1 MSSFDEIALA
11 YDNSIDWDARLK
23 REMPFLL
30 ESLQKSGGSHVLD
43 MACGTG
49 RHSVELAA
57 HGMKVIGFD
66 SSQTMIGFAKNLA
79 QEREVTI
86 DFHVADMMD
95 FCSSVDGPFDEVLC
109 LGNSLALLPTVK
121 DVKRVLT
128 NVQSVLRPG
137 GFFIVQVLNFQEIL
151 STGFR
156 FFPIKGG
163 VTHNNEDV
171 IFSRFYEH
179 GESSYS
185 TLVACSFVKQDHNWV
200 TSFSTQSVLHTDL
213 ELMRDVLA
221 SAGFSELEFFSDYSQ
236 SPFHP
241 TSSRNIIVM
250 AGCPQRNE

>member
-11 YDNSIDWDARLK
+11 YDNSINWDARLK

-43 MACGTG
+43 MACGAG

-57 HGMKVIGFD
+57 HGMKVVGFD
-66 SSQTMIGFAKNLA
+66 SSHAMIRFAKNLA
-79 QEREVTI
+79 QEREATV

-95 FCSSVDGPFDEVLC
+95 FHSSIDGPFNQVLC
-109 LGNSLALLPTVK
+109 LGNSLALLPSVK
-121 DVKRVLT
+121 DLERVVT
-128 NVQSVLRPG
+128 TVNSVLRTG
-137 GFFIVQVLNFQEIL
+137 GAFIIQVLNFQEIL
-151 STGFR
+151 RTGFR

-163 VTHNNEDV
+163 VTRKNEDV

-179 GESSYS
+179 GESSHS
-185 TLVACSFVKQDHNWV
+185 TLVACSFVKQNHDWV

-213 ELMRDVLA
+213 ELMRGVLV

-241 TSSRNIIVM
+241 TSSRSIIVR
-250 AGCPQRNE
+250 ARCPQRNE

>member
-30 ESLQKSGGSHVLD
+30 ESLQRSGGSHVLD

-49 RHSVELAA
+49 RHSVEMAA

-95 FCSSVDGPFDEVLC
+95 FRSTIDGPFDEVLC
-109 LGNSLALLPTVK
+109 LGNSLALLPSVK
-121 DVKRVLT
+121 DLKRVVT
-128 NVQSVLRPG
+128 SVYSVLQPG

-151 STGFR
+151 RTGFR
-156 FFPIKGG
+156 FFPIRGG
-163 VTHNNEDV
+163 VTSKKEDV

-179 GESSYS
+179 GESSHS
-185 TLVACSFVKQDHNWV
+185 TLVACSFVKQNHEWV
-200 TSFSTQSVLHTDL
+200 TSISTQPVLHTNL
-213 ELMRDVLA
+213 ELMKEALE
-221 SAGFSELEFFSDYSQ
+221 STGFSELEFFSDYSKN
-236 SPFHP
+236 PFRSE
-241 TSSRNIIVM
+241 SSRNLVVR

>member
-1 MSSFDEIALA
+1 MSSFDEITLA

-30 ESLQKSGGSHVLD
+30 ENLNKSEGNQVLD

-49 RHSVELAA
+49 RHSVELAT
-57 HGMKVIGFD
+57 HGMKVVGFD
-66 SSQTMIGFAKNLA
+66 SSQAMIGFAIDLA
-79 QEREVTI
+79 QERGARV

-95 FCSSVDGPFDEVLC
+95 FRSVADGPFDEVLC
-109 LGNSLALLPTVK
+109 LGNSLALLPSVE
-121 DVKRVLT
+121 DLKRVVT
-128 NVQSVLRPG
+128 SVYSVLRPG

-163 VTHNNEDV
+163 VTSKKEDV

-179 GESSYS
+179 GESSHS
-185 TLVACSFVKQDHNWV
+185 TLVACSFVKQNRDWV
-200 TSFSTQSVLHTDL
+200 TNISTQLVLHSDL
-213 ELMRDVLA
+213 ELMRGALE

-236 SPFHP
+236 TPFNP
-241 TSSRNIIVM
+241 ESTRNLVFR
-250 AGCPQRNE
+250 AGRPQRNE